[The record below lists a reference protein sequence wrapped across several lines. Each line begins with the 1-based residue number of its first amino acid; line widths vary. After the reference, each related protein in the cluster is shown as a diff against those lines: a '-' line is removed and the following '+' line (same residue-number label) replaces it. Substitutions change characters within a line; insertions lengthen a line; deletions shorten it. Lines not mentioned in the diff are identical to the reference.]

1 MHFDF
6 WCVYWNIPCHKLRK
20 IHAYKTTELGTNSPV
35 GTCGR
40 EARVGGAEWLEVSG
54 GLEMKD
60 VTRGDCVDAGPTF
73 HRTD

>member
-20 IHAYKTTELGTNSPV
+20 IHAHKTGEVGTNSPV

-40 EARVGGAEWLEVSG
+40 EARVGLSGSRSRG
-54 GLEMKD
+54 GLEMQD
-60 VTRGDCVDAGPTF
+60 VTRGDCVDAGPTLN
-73 HRTD
+73 RTD